1 MSNFASGYIKYINH
15 LEQINQ
21 GAVDCPERMIREV
34 EGSYQG
40 HLRSIA
46 QDIVEHHGGAMVLML
61 SGPSSSGKTT
71 TARLLRDYLTELGE
85 TGHIISLDDFYLGRG
100 QAPKLPDGSYDYES
114 VEALDVEAVKR
125 CLLDITTTG
134 EVSVP
139 RYSFPLGRPDG
150 EPRQYKIGRSD
161 LVVVEGLHALNPV
174 FTRELPEGSCVK
186 LYVSVKQRIKDANG
200 EVMSPMDLRLVR
212 RIVRDVKFRGTPA
225 EGTLAMW
232 DTVEAGED
240 RYIRPYR
247 LSADY
252 TVNSIHLY
260 EPCVLRTVAI
270 PLLREIAED
279 SPYYRKARELEA
291 RLMRFEPLDPSL
303 VPERSMLREFLGP

>member
-114 VEALDVEAVKR
+114 VEALDVEAIKQ
-125 CLLDITTTG
+125 CLLDIITTG
-134 EVSVP
+134 RFSVP
-139 RYSFPLGRPDG
+139 SYNFALGRPTGQPRPYQLG
-150 EPRQYKIGRSD
+150 EGDIFI
-161 LVVVEGLHALNPV
+161 VEGIHGLNPL
-174 FTRELPEGSCVK
+174 FTR
-186 LYVSVKQRIKDANG
+186 
-200 EVMSPMDLRLVR
+200 
-212 RIVRDVKFRGTPA
+212 
-225 EGTLAMW
+225 
-232 DTVEAGED
+232 
-240 RYIRPYR
+240 
-247 LSADY
+247 
-252 TVNSIHLY
+252 
-260 EPCVLRTVAI
+260 
-270 PLLREIAED
+270 
-279 SPYYRKARELEA
+279 
-291 RLMRFEPLDPSL
+291 
-303 VPERSMLREFLGP
+303 

>member
-1 MSNFASGYIKYINH
+1 
-15 LEQINQ
+15 
-21 GAVDCPERMIREV
+21 MIREV

-134 EVSVP
+134 EFSVP

-150 EPRQYKIGRSD
+150 EPKHYKIGRSD

-186 LYVSVKQRIKDANG
+186 LYVSVKQRIKGRQRRGHVPHGFAASAAHRAG
-200 EVMSPMDLRLVR
+200 REVP
-212 RIVRDVKFRGTPA
+212 GHPA

-232 DTVEAGED
+232 GHGGGGGGPVHPALPAVCRLHGEFHPPLRALRAAHRGHSPAAGD
-240 RYIRPYR
+240 RRGQ
-247 LSADY
+247 
-252 TVNSIHLY
+252 
-260 EPCVLRTVAI
+260 
-270 PLLREIAED
+270 PLLPQGPGAGG
-279 SPYYRKARELEA
+279 P
-291 RLMRFEPLDPSL
+291 LMRFEPLDPSL